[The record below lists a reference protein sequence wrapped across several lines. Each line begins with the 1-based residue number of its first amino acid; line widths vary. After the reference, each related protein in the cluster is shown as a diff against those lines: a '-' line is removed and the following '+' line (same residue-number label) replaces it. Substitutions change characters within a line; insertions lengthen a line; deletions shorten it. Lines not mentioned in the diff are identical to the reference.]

1 MSLIGSSTTAATTGF
16 TSGPPTYGGFGPP
29 VGCGSFGVDVTP
41 PPTSS
46 ESSRSR
52 LWVED
57 ASEPFGRVENTTQC
71 FARNGESPSTSKWT
85 PPKPPSHP
93 LFQSIFHSNA
103 SNTTPLFGHSVQQQ
117 PTPSNGGFAFGCKSN
132 AMVNSAGKGETTSLF
147 GPGSTVDHGLGE
159 SRMVFNSGSGETRTV
174 FGLSSSSAP
183 DPGRTVFGTASTSI
197 DSDFG
202 AGTLSPFAKSTQ
214 QVEMSSNNPFARIS
228 SSNANPFKVQSST
241 FAARVSGNKSV
252 NPFARSPSNPFTAKK
267 ASNASTSH
275 QNSSGYDKNLFAVP
289 WLTTA
294 GSASIKF
301 KSGLRPAFS
310 LKARPWRTSSQQQL
324 VASEPLPSFGW
335 GKKTALTQQSN
346 EPTSEDSSIEAKS
359 NSLNSSSSPANSAP
373 KALVASP
380 DSDPYGSGSFG
391 AGLVEQRIKTAIANP
406 PSSVELNLLSGRSE
420 PASISRQQPSARFAS
435 RLGLARQPLQ
445 AIPMRPVSRFP
456 SHKRRTAPSIA
467 RSQLPRPDSFC
478 FSSSFSRLAISKKAL
493 RIQAGGSSKPVVAVP
508 DDESGSTG
516 EYSDED
522 KVKVSISPLCPVLR
536 NKEYCTEPSMNELQ
550 QLTDDELSC
559 VKNFVISRR
568 DCGKIAFVVGTDVRG
583 LQLDELV
590 SFSDGEIVVYPD
602 DSVKPAI
609 GSGLNKPAIVNLCGI
624 SAGENESH
632 ENFLKRLEL
641 HTQKLGATFIGYEDG
656 VWRFR
661 VEHF

>member
-1 MSLIGSSTTAATTGF
+1 
-16 TSGPPTYGGFGPP
+16 
-29 VGCGSFGVDVTP
+29 
-41 PPTSS
+41 
-46 ESSRSR
+46 
-52 LWVED
+52 
-57 ASEPFGRVENTTQC
+57 
-71 FARNGESPSTSKWT
+71 
-85 PPKPPSHP
+85 
-93 LFQSIFHSNA
+93 
-103 SNTTPLFGHSVQQQ
+103 
-117 PTPSNGGFAFGCKSN
+117 
-132 AMVNSAGKGETTSLF
+132 MVNSTGKGETTSLF
-147 GPGSTVDHGLGE
+147 GTGSTVDQGFGE
-159 SRMVFNSGSGETRTV
+159 PRIVFGSGGGETRTV

-183 DPGRTVFGTASTSI
+183 DPGRTVFGTASTCEAI

-214 QVEMSSNNPFARIS
+214 HVEMSSNNPFARIS

-252 NPFARSPSNPFTAKK
+252 NPFAKSPELPSNPSA
-267 ASNASTSH
+267 ASTSH

-289 WLTTA
+289 WLATA
-294 GSASIKF
+294 GSASMKF

-324 VASEPLPSFGW
+324 VASEPLPSFDW

-359 NSLNSSSSPANSAP
+359 NSLNSSSSPANSE
-373 KALVASP
+373 ALVASP

-406 PSSVELNLLSGRSE
+406 PSSVELKLLGGRSE

-435 RLGLARQPLQ
+435 RLGLARQSLQ
-445 AIPMRPVSRFP
+445 AVPMRPVSRFP
-456 SHKRRTAPSIA
+456 SHKRRTGPSIA

-508 DDESGSTG
+508 DDESSSG
-516 EYSDED
+516 ECSDEG

-536 NKEYCTEPSMNELQ
+536 NKEYLTEPSMNELQ

-559 VKNFVISRR
+559 IENFVISRR
-568 DCGKIAFVVGTDVRG
+568 DCGKIAFVGDTDVRG
-583 LQLDELV
+583 LQLDKLV

-602 DSVKPAI
+602 DSAKPAI

-641 HTQKLGATFIGYEDG
+641 HTQKLGATFIGYEDS